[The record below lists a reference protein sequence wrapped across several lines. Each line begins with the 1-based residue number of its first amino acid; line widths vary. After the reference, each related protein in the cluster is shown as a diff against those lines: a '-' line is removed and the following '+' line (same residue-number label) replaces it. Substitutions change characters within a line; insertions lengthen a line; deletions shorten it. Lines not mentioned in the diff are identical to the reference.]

1 MSATDSMVERV
12 ARAILESDVATS
24 KVNYPDM
31 PEAAIRVAAEAIF
44 EDCHVPMARAAIEAM
59 RAISLPMETAGLHV
73 INSFGWQHNEKVPLM
88 PAKAIFEAMI
98 DAALSAPT
106 GERGRR

>member
-1 MSATDSMVERV
+1 MGEDVTEISMVERV
-12 ARAILESDVATS
+12 ARALDDALSAHPGI
-24 KVNYPDM
+24 
-31 PEAAIRVAAEAIF
+31 EAVLTNTDAAEVINAA
-44 EDCHVPMARAAIEAM
+44 ARAAIEAM